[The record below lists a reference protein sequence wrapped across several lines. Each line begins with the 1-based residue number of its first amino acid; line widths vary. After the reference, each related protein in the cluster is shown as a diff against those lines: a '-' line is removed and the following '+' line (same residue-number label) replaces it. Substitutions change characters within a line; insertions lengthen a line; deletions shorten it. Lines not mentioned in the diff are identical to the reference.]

1 MIRSTTSFL
10 KNIHEIIHNCIVNLS
25 YYSACNKIL
34 ILFLFNKVT
43 RLDSGPALLPPGQ
56 GVGGMEQ
63 GLQINE
69 KEDKNTMVASGKMV
83 MDSIIDQLYYSKSDT
98 SSEFDGEETKKG
110 VYTSLSDKPS
120 DKSLLHDLSVSRDE
134 LERKL
139 LLNQQRGSRAGL
151 DIARSNFVDPRNA
164 MITNH
169 AMMKSQ
175 MLSWSGFKRKRCY
188 SEGFKD
194 TPEMSTLQP
203 FDNPYYKKGDSSSD
217 IVDEDGEGDGD
228 FQPVRKSKRRN
239 RGQRYQEL
247 INEGIIQPS
256 KDRQTNSKSPEDS
269 LSGEPRVVQ
278 KER

>member
-1 MIRSTTSFL
+1 M
-10 KNIHEIIHNCIVNLS
+10 
-25 YYSACNKIL
+25 
-34 ILFLFNKVT
+34 T

-56 GVGGMEQ
+56 GVSGMEQ
-63 GLQINE
+63 GLQGNE

-278 KER
+278 RER